1 MRLTH
6 RTHRRGTALAAAAAS
21 VALLVG
27 SMPVLGAATAP
38 AATRIATADQ
48 AATGTLTVAG
58 PVPIVD
64 LDVHGP
70 NAVEDP
76 TTIAA
81 NHIFDTVVK
90 HEGDGYVPALATEW
104 SATDDLTWSFTIRSD
119 ATFSDGS
126 PVTAGDIKASIERVV
141 ALEGP
146 LAPLWSSLASVEAP
160 DDTTLV
166 ITTAT
171 PFGGMLTN
179 LSLLYVTPASLTGED
194 GFFLAPIGSGPF
206 TVASFEPGERLTLAA
221 RPDHWGGAPSIDEL
235 VFREIPEVSSR
246 VTALT
251 TGEIDFTWG
260 LPPDQVPQLEGQDGI
275 TVTTAPSLAHYFQWF
290 NSSRPPFDDPK
301 VRQAMWH
308 AVDLQVIVDALFP
321 GMGALAQAPIQP
333 PVFGFAAN
341 TPYAYDPELARQ
353 LLTEAGYPDGFTT
366 SMQWS
371 ATCCVN
377 IRELAQ
383 VLIDQWS
390 DIGVTVEPQEKEQAQ
405 WVEDLLALNWDMNVG
420 YNVTLTGDANFTI
433 GRLYTCAANRTG
445 YCSEELDGLIAQAQA
460 TIDDAE
466 RAALWAQAG
475 TLIWEQALGITI
487 MDVNQN
493 YAYGSRVSG
502 FTPNDTGNPVFTTV
516 TLAG

>member
-1 MRLTH
+1 MKGHNQVR
-6 RTHRRGTALAAAAAS
+6 RRGPFLAVAAAS
-21 VALLVG
+21 LAVLVG
-27 SMPVLGAATAP
+27 VAPAFAAGRAPAAATA
-38 AATRIATADQ
+38 RTADQ
-48 AATGTLTVAG
+48 GAESTLTVAG

-90 HEGDGYVPALATEW
+90 HEGDGYVPSLASEW
-104 SATDDLTWSFTIRSD
+104 TTTDDLTWTFTIRD
-119 ATFSDGS
+119 DVTFSDGT
-126 PVTAGDIKASIERVV
+126 PLTAADVKASIERVV

-146 LAPLWSSLASVEAP
+146 LAPLWATLATVEAP
-160 DDTTLV
+160 DPTTLV
-166 ITTAT
+166 VTTSE

-179 LSLLYVTPASLTGED
+179 MSLLYVTPAAQTAND

-206 TVASFEPGERLTLAA
+206 TVAAFEPGESLTLAA
-221 RPDHWGGAPSIDEL
+221 RPDHWGGAPTIGSL
-235 VFREIPEVSSR
+235 VFKQIPEVSSR

-290 NSSRPPFDDPK
+290 NSSRKPFDDPK

-308 AVDLQVIVDALFP
+308 AIDAQTIVDALFP
-321 GMGALAQAPIQP
+321 GMGTLAQAPIQP

-341 TPYAYDPELARQ
+341 TPYSYDPELAKQ
-353 LLTEAGYPDGFTT
+353 LLAEAGYPDGFTT

-383 VLIDQWS
+383 VLIDQWAE
-390 DIGVTVEPQEKEQAQ
+390 IGVMVEPQEKEQAQ

-445 YCSEELDGLIAQAQA
+445 YCSEELDALIAKARS
-460 TIDDAE
+460 TLDDTE
-466 RAALWAQAG
+466 RADIWAEAG
-475 TLIWEQALGITI
+475 AYIWDNALGITL

-493 YAYGSRVSG
+493 YAYGSRVTG
-502 FTPNDTGNPVFTTV
+502 FTPNDTGNPVFTNV

>member
-1 MRLTH
+1 MRHT
-6 RTHRRGTALAAAAAS
+6 RGRRGVALAAITS
-21 VALLVG
+21 LAL
-27 SMPVLGAATAP
+27 
-38 AATRIATADQ
+38 IATAMPAWGAAQQSGSGADGTAQQ
-48 AATGTLTVAG
+48 ASAGTLTVAG

-104 SATDDLTWSFTIRSD
+104 TTQDDLTWTFTIRSD
-119 ATFSDGS
+119 ATFSDGT
-126 PVTAGDIKASIERVV
+126 PVTAADVKASIDRVI

-146 LAPLWSSLASVEAP
+146 LAPLWSAVASVEAP
-160 DDTTLV
+160 DPTTLV
-166 ITTAT
+166 VSTST

-179 LSLLYVTPASLTGED
+179 MSLLYVTPAAQTAQD
-194 GFFLAPIGSGPF
+194 GFFLAPVGSGPF
-206 TVASFEPGERLTLAA
+206 TVEAFEPGESLTLAA
-221 RPDHWGGAPSIDEL
+221 RPDYWGGAPSIASL

-260 LPPDQVPQLEGQDGI
+260 LPPDQVPQLEGQEGI

-290 NSSRPPFDDPK
+290 NSSRKPFDDPR

-308 AVDLQVIVDALFP
+308 ALDLQTIVDALFP
-321 GMGALAQAPIQP
+321 GMGTVAQAPIQP
-333 PVFGFAAN
+333 PVFGFVAN
-341 TPYAYDPELARQ
+341 QPYAYDPDRAKELLA
-353 LLTEAGYPDGFTT
+353 EAGYPDGFTT
-366 SMQWS
+366 SMQWA

-390 DIGVTVEPQEKEQAQ
+390 EVGIIVEPQEKEQAQ

-445 YCSEELDGLIAQAQA
+445 YCSDELDGLIAQAQS
-460 TIDDAE
+460 TLDDTA
-466 RAALWAQAG
+466 RAALWGQAG
-475 TLIWEQALGITI
+475 SLIWDQALGVTI

-493 YAYGSRVSG
+493 YAYGSRVTG
-502 FTPNDTGNPVFTTV
+502 FTPNDTGNPVFTGVTV
-516 TLAG
+516 TD